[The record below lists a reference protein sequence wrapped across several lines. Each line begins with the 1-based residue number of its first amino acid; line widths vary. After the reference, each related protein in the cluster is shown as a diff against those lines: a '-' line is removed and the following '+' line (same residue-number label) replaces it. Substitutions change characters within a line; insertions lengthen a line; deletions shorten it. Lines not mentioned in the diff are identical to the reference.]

1 MAGAGGGPA
10 EWGAGEVVNGGLGW
24 AEGLGSADLDLLRRL
39 LAGQSTAR
47 IARGLGISFD
57 AANDR
62 LQALLS
68 KLGVRSKLEAVTM
81 ARRVAFPP
89 SAPVRSWRAPP

>member
-1 MAGAGGGPA
+1 M
-10 EWGAGEVVNGGLGW
+10 NGGLGW

-81 ARRVAFPP
+81 ASSRGVSTIGSGAVVARSAVVPP
-89 SAPVRSWRAPP
+89 